1 MSGLS
6 NRSAAHSAPR
16 APMNTSRV
24 RMGTGG
30 QVTAHITGAFD
41 FDAARTL
48 LLECKSH
55 PQPTIAAITVHL
67 DGVTHIDS
75 CGIGALS
82 LLQDLVGVERFS
94 LDLANCAP
102 QVRQLFES
110 NILDQFVSP
119 RTLRH
124 CATCFDIAKIDC
136 KVVPLPATPTRNL
149 LRPAGSIVR

>member
-1 MSGLS
+1 MSGSLKS
-6 NRSAAHSAPR
+6 HHRTSSPR
-16 APMNTSRV
+16 GPMNASRV
-24 RMGTGG
+24 SMGTGG
-30 QVTAHITGAFD
+30 QVTAYVTGAFD

-55 PQPTIAAITVHL
+55 PQQTIAGITVHL

-82 LLQDLVGVERFS
+82 LLQDLVGIERFS

-102 QVRQLFES
+102 VVRQLFES
-110 NILDQFVSP
+110 AILDQFVSP

-124 CATCFDIAKIDC
+124 CATCFDVAKIDC
-136 KVVPLPATPTRNL
+136 NETPLPVPLARNL
-149 LRPAGSIVR
+149 LRPAGSGAR

>member
-1 MSGLS
+1 
-6 NRSAAHSAPR
+6 
-16 APMNTSRV
+16 MNSSRV
-24 RMGTGG
+24 KMGADGRI
-30 QVTAHITGAFD
+30 TAHVTGAFD

-55 PQPTIAAITVHL
+55 PLQTIAGITVHL

-102 QVRQLFES
+102 VVRQLFES
-110 NILDQFVSP
+110 AILDQFVSP

-136 KVVPLPATPTRNL
+136 KVVPLPTMPAQNL
-149 LRPAGSIVR
+149 LRPAGSVVR